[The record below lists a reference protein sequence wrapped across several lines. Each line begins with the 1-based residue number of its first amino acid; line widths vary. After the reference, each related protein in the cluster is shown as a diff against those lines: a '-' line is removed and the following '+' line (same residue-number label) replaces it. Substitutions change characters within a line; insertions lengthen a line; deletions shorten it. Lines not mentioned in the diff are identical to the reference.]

1 MALQTFAVIL
11 ATGGEPKVP
20 QLKDAT
26 KAMSLEVTFQKDS
39 GHSGG
44 LGEGKHPGCFF
55 FEKKTMGF
63 GKNESYRLLKL

>member
-1 MALQTFAVIL
+1 MIL

-44 LGEGKHPGCFF
+44 MGEGKHPGVFF
-55 FEKKTMGF
+55 GKKHMGF
-63 GKNESYRLLKL
+63 GKNESYSYRLLKL

>member
-39 GHSGG
+39 RHSWG
-44 LGEGKHPGCFF
+44 LGVQGGDGGGKAPGL
-55 FEKKTMGF
+55 EKW
-63 GKNESYRLLKL
+63 KL